1 MQTAYN
7 NPGEVLQ
14 KPIDST
20 FYPNDKTFYVKNNGD
35 QTAYNKNFDAS
46 ITKADFPDMKVRG
59 RVVENRVDLEL
70 ERNGNILVQGRD
82 EKQIIENKREAE

>member
-1 MQTAYN
+1 MALFRIVRESYKD
-7 NPGEVLQ
+7 LLA
-14 KPIDST
+14 S
-20 FYPNDKTFYVKNNGD
+20 VKNNEN

-59 RVVENRVDLEL
+59 RVIENRVDIDL

-82 EKQIIENKREAE
+82 EKQVIQNKREAE